1 MTATQLRGCNVTLEV
16 ETLAILRIEGLTKV
30 YRRGFF
36 GRPFK
41 ALDTLDLEVEEGQIF
56 GFLGPNGAGKTT
68 TMKLLLG
75 LIFPTSGNGWL
86 LGEPIGRRTVSQRIG
101 YMPENPSFYRFLSGL
116 EFLKFCGKLCLLN
129 RKTSNSRANELI
141 ELVGLGHAKNARI
154 GEYSR
159 GMLQRVG
166 LAQSLMSDP
175 QLLLLDEPLSGLD
188 PIGRK
193 EISDVILQL
202 GQKGKTIFFSS
213 HILSDVETLCDRI
226 AILNKGI
233 LRSVGKVS
241 ELVGAKIRSI
251 VMEVEGIPEDKVKEI
266 EPLATRVQD
275 MGASHFRLEVAN
287 QDSVNRVISIATS
300 AQAKV
305 ISIVPQKESL
315 EDYFLREIKEGN

>member
-1 MTATQLRGCNVTLEV
+1 MQEV
-16 ETLAILRIEGLTKV
+16 DTLAILKIEGLTKV

-36 GRPFK
+36 GRPFR
-41 ALDTLDLEVEEGQIF
+41 ALENLNLEVEEGQIF

-116 EFLKFCGKLCLLN
+116 EFLKFCGRLCLLQ
-129 RKTSNSRANELI
+129 RKTCTARANELI
-141 ELVGLGHAKNARI
+141 ELVGLGHARNARI

-193 EISDVILQL
+193 EISDVILKL
-202 GQKGKTIFFSS
+202 GRKGKTIFFSS

-241 ELVGAKIRSI
+241 ELVGAKVRSI
-251 VMEVEGIPEDKVKEI
+251 VIELEGLPAEKVKEFT
-266 EPLATRVQD
+266 PLAMRIQD
-275 MGASHFRLEVAN
+275 MGASHFRLEVGN
-287 QDSVNRVISIATS
+287 QESVDKILSMAASSQVR
-300 AQAKV
+300 V